1 MPQSYGE
8 GLIFFLDNAVFI
20 RGNQGAIFPFA
31 RLLLARCKG
40 DRAFPLPLALY
51 KIAFIESFDS
61 MKAGSEGFEATGGK
75 VMAAFGETATCRQA
89 DVYNSK
95 VFFDPT
101 NPDFS

>member
-1 MPQSYGE
+1 
-8 GLIFFLDNAVFI
+8 
-20 RGNQGAIFPFA
+20 
-31 RLLLARCKG
+31 
-40 DRAFPLPLALY
+40 
-51 KIAFIESFDS
+51 

-89 DVYNSK
+89 DIYNSK